1 MKKNRK
7 KGQVMVITGAS
18 SGIGRATALE
28 WAKRGGSVVI
38 AARSTEVL
46 KEVAAQCEAAG
57 GKALVVQV
65 DVSKEEDVNRLAAEA
80 VNTFGKIDVWLN
92 NAAVLVF
99 GETNSIPSEDIR
111 RILDTNLLGVIYGAR
126 AAIQQFRS
134 QERGILIN
142 MGSIAGIVGQPF
154 STPYSISKAGIRA
167 LGISLGQELE
177 NEKHIHVCTV
187 HPSIVDTPVF
197 QNAANF
203 TGQSINPPTS
213 ATPVVEVAKAILK
226 LSKRPEKEVF
236 VGKRNLLIRM
246 NRSLAPKLFDKAYR
260 KTLKKI
266 ELEDEVVPP
275 TSGNLFEPIPENA
288 AISGGWLE
296 KEKKGRRTT
305 IKKVAGKAAL
315 LAGILFSAA
324 WLLSQK

>member
-1 MKKNRK
+1 M

-28 WAKRGGSVVI
+28 WAKRGGTVVL
-38 AARSTEVL
+38 AARSNEEL
-46 KEVAAQCEAAG
+46 SKVAAACEEAG
-57 GKALVVQV
+57 GKALPVQT
-65 DVSKEEDVNRLAAEA
+65 DVSKEADVNKLAEEA
-80 VNTFGKIDVWLN
+80 VKTFGKIDVWLN

-99 GETNSIPSEDIR
+99 GDTNAIPTEDIHRILETN
-111 RILDTNLLGVIYGAR
+111 LFGVIYGAR
-126 AAIQQFRS
+126 AAIHQFRR
-134 QERGILIN
+134 QEKGILIN
-142 MGSIAGIVGQPF
+142 MGSIAGIVGQPY

-213 ATPVVEVAKAILK
+213 ATPVGEVVKAILK
-226 LSKRPEKEVF
+226 LTKRPQKEVF

-246 NRSLAPKLFDKAYR
+246 NRSLAPKLFDKTYR
-260 KTLKKI
+260 KVMEKI

-275 TSGNLFEPIPENA
+275 TSGNLFDPIPENA
-288 AISGGWLE
+288 ATSGGWLE
-296 KEKKGRRTT
+296 MEKKGKRKT
-305 IKKVAGKAAL
+305 IKKVVSRAAM
-315 LAGILFSAA
+315 LAGLVISAG